1 MNGGGDL
8 EDADPG
14 HEGGAL
20 DPREASELLRST
32 TKQARQDF
40 DIRPPLLTL
49 IGSVVVLV
57 AFGAIWL
64 SVRGQHPYAGPTPVA
79 LAVLYGT
86 LVVWI
91 IIVSAFHQR
100 ARRGVTGPSLRQQ
113 RVEGVVF
120 ALIWAMVYVFQGALY
135 HAGVGPSVV
144 YGIYPATAPLIVVGS
159 AAAAYLLARQNWQL
173 AAFATA
179 GAVLAALAAFTGP
192 ETVWAVMGLGLCLL
206 LLALSAVQYHRR
218 RA

>member
-1 MNGGGDL
+1 MNGSGDL
-8 EDADPG
+8 EDADSG
-14 HEGGAL
+14 HDGGAL

-100 ARRGVTGPSLRQQ
+100 ARRGVTGP
-113 RVEGVVF
+113 
-120 ALIWAMVYVFQGALY
+120 
-135 HAGVGPSVV
+135 
-144 YGIYPATAPLIVVGS
+144 
-159 AAAAYLLARQNWQL
+159 
-173 AAFATA
+173 
-179 GAVLAALAAFTGP
+179 
-192 ETVWAVMGLGLCLL
+192 
-206 LLALSAVQYHRR
+206 
-218 RA
+218 

>member
-1 MNGGGDL
+1 MNGSGDL
-8 EDADPG
+8 EDT
-14 HEGGAL
+14 GAAGDGAEL
-20 DPREASELLRST
+20 DPKEASELLESA
-32 TKQARQDF
+32 TKQAQEDF

-64 SVRGQHPYAGPTPVA
+64 SVRGQKPYAGPTPVA

-91 IIVSAFHQR
+91 IIVATFHQR

-113 RVEGVVF
+113 RIEAVVF
-120 ALIWAMVYVFQGALY
+120 ALIWAMVYVFQGALF
-135 HAGVGPSVV
+135 HAGVGPEVV
-144 YGIYPATAPLIVVGS
+144 YGIYPATAPLIIAGS
-159 AAAAYLLARQNWQL
+159 AAAAYSLARQNL
-173 AAFATA
+173 PMAAFAAA
-179 GAVLAALAAFTGP
+179 GVVLAALAAFTGP
-192 ETVWAVMGLGLCLL
+192 ETVWAVMGVGLSLL
-206 LLALSAVQYHRR
+206 LLGFTAVQYRRR